1 MPGKLTQDEYL
12 KKVIDT
18 YGDKYDFSKIEYN
31 YPADNN
37 IVKESTGS
45 YYYNM
50 IPTMDG
56 IHIYQFTGSGNVYAV
71 EQSTFFVPVPPIVP
85 LNYLVLWELVL
96 IFDRKLFDLESVLK
110 E

>member
-1 MPGKLTQDEYL
+1 MSEEYDVGDMIKCSVTFRKKSTNELVDPSTIKLTIQQPN
-12 KKVIDT
+12 
-18 YGDKYDFSKIEYN
+18 FSKIEYN

-45 YYYNM
+45 YYYEM

-71 EQSTFFVPVPPIVP
+71 EQSTFFVKPSR
-85 LNYLVLWELVL
+85 
-96 IFDRKLFDLESVLK
+96 FS
-110 E
+110 